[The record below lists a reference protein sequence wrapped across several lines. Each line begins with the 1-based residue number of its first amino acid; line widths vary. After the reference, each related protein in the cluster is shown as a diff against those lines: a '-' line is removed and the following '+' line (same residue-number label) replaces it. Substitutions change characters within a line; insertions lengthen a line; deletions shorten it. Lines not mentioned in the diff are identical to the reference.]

1 MPNYLIP
8 AHPAPP
14 ITRTTRTPPPA
25 LPKKSASVSQ
35 VSGLFAGKS
44 GSPSRYPHQRPQ
56 PGIPMPAGLKG
67 PQMPGTTRD
76 QNAQWKNLQPGF
88 NPPNVSFCFTFL
100 FLRKRLSCVRRQNP
114 CLERKL
120 LAVNWI
126 PWSRFSLFKLW
137 NFKGLTA
144 GKSLNFSKEKLTG
157 FSAKLSFGFAGS
169 GKR

>member
-14 ITRTTRTPPPA
+14 MTRTTRTPPPA

-67 PQMPGTTRD
+67 PQMPGTRD
-76 QNAQWKNLQPGF
+76 HNAQWKNLQPGF
-88 NPPNVSFCFTFL
+88 NPQNVSFCFTIL
-100 FLRKRLSCVRRQNP
+100 FLRKRLFLCKKTESLSWKEAARGKLNP
-114 CLERKL
+114 LKQIFVIQIMELQRTHRGQIFEFLQGKT
-120 LAVNWI
+120 NWI
-126 PWSRFSLFKLW
+126 FC
-137 NFKGLTA
+137 
-144 GKSLNFSKEKLTG
+144 
-157 FSAKLSFGFAGS
+157 
-169 GKR
+169 